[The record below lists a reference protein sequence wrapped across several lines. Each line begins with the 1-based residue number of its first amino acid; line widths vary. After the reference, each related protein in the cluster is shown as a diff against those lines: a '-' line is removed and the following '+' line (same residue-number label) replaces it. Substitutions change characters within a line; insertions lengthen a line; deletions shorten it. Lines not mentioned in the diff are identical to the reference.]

1 MDVMTAQKFIEYIR
15 TNSKVFDIFMEK
27 ALPIQTEKFGPHL
40 GKLNVYLTVESELKF
55 RYIMFL
61 EENKLANASQEKWIK
76 TINEKHL
83 INDLEKYVSKMS
95 SEKSFF

>member
-1 MDVMTAQKFIEYIR
+1 
-15 TNSKVFDIFMEK
+15 
-27 ALPIQTEKFGPHL
+27 
-40 GKLNVYLTVESELKF
+40 
-55 RYIMFL
+55 MFL

>member
-15 TNSKVFDIFMEK
+15 KNSKVFDIYMEK

-55 RYIMFL
+55 KYIMFL
-61 EENKLANASQEKWIK
+61 EENNLRNANQEKWIK

-83 INDLEKYVSKMS
+83 INDLEKYVSEMS